1 MGLKFSLP
9 SDIYDAS
16 QLSTRKILT
25 TSENEDIKGLYNLT
39 KAKHLKHDDV
49 LRNSTNN
56 NNPPKKQLRMNN
68 IEGILND
75 LNQLKEQNTIIKTI
89 SELCSA
95 TFLIKWQKLCETLP
109 ANIFIFIRKALIF
122 NLPVNTNLYR

>member
-1 MGLKFSLP
+1 MN
-9 SDIYDAS
+9 S

-25 TSENEDIKGLYNLT
+25 KSENEDIKGLYDLT
-39 KAKHLKHDDV
+39 KVKHLKHDDI
-49 LRNSTNN
+49 LSNSNN

-89 SELCSA
+89 SELCST
-95 TFLIKWQKLCETLP
+95 TF
-109 ANIFIFIRKALIF
+109 F
-122 NLPVNTNLYR
+122 NQMAKIM